1 MKDTKVIYLRIN
13 RNLSDRIA
21 TLASK
26 LNQSMTDLMEE
37 MLEIQSAFLIKES
50 MLDKRS
56 EYVRLLIQKIK
67 LDSRLRKQAQE
78 LDAYDA
84 IASYRTV
91 AGKEFE
97 DLTVKELTKL
107 SIDDL
112 HSISRGPGLLEAQL
126 PPKDKE
132 EEDNSSIWEN
142 AL

>member
-1 MKDTKVIYLRIN
+1 MKNTKVIYLRIN

-84 IASYRTV
+84 ISSYRTV
-91 AGKEFE
+91 TGKEFE

-112 HSISRGPGLLEAQL
+112 HSISRGTGLLEAQL

-132 EEDNSSIWEN
+132 EDNASIWEN

>member
-132 EEDNSSIWEN
+132 KEDNSSIWEN